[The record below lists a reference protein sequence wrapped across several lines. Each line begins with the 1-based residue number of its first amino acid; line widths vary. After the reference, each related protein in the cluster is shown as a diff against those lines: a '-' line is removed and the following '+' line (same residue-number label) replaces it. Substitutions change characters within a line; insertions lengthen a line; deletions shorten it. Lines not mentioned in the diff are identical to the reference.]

1 MVKHIIL
8 WKLREDMEKT
18 EIPAVKS
25 AAKAALE
32 GLFGKID
39 GLCEI
44 RLKTEGLPSSN
55 ADMMLITVFKDEESL
70 KGYRKARFTM
80 PPPIN
85 TYARIP
91 RRDFAL
97 ILKNN
102 AFSLI

>member
-44 RLKTEGLPSSN
+44 RLKTEGLPSSKTKK
-55 ADMMLITVFKDEESL
+55 ALRATK
-70 KGYRKARFTM
+70 KARFTM